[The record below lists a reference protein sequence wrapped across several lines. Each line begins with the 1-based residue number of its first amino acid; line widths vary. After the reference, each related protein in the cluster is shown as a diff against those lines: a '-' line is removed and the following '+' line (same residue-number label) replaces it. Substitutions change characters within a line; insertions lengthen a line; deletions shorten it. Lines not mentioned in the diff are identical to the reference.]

1 MNATRQEVYDA
12 IDSER
17 AYQDS
22 RWNESTTTSGGH
34 HSISEWL
41 AYITDY
47 VQEAQHILARTPKQ
61 DADPKA
67 IEIVRK
73 VAGMAVKCM
82 EEHGAPRRAGF

>member
-1 MNATRQEVYDA
+1 MTPRKEVYEA

-41 AYITDY
+41 AYIEDY
-47 VQEAQHILARTPKQ
+47 LREAQHLLAREPKQ
-61 DADPKA
+61 VSDPKA
-67 IEIVRK
+67 IQIVRK
-73 VAGMAVKCM
+73 IAGMAVKCM
-82 EEHGAPRRAGF
+82 EEHGAPRREGF